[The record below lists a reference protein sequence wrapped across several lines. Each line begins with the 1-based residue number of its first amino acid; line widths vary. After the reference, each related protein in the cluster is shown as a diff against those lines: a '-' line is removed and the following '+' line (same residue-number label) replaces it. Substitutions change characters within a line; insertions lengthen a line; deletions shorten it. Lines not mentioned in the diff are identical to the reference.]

1 MPVYIMLMNLTEQG
15 VKGIKEQPQN
25 IQEAIQQGEAM
36 GGKMLGFYLTMGDY
50 DYVVIAEAP
59 SDEVMATFLLAQ
71 ATGGNV
77 RTKTLKAFTLE
88 EFTGFVGNLP

>member
-15 VKGIKEQPQN
+15 VKGIKEQPNN

-50 DYVVIAEAP
+50 DYVAIAEAP
-59 SDEVMATFLLAQ
+59 NDEVMATFLLGQ

-88 EFTGFVGNLP
+88 EFAGFVGNLP